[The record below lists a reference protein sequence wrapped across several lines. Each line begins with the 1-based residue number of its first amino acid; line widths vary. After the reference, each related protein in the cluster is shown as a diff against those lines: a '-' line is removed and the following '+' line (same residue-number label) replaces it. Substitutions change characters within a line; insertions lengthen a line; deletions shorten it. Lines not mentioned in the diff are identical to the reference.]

1 MSEATGNVTDPER
14 EETLR
19 IVAEVR
25 RLAHDL
31 NNTLMPLMMGLSL
44 LRKKV
49 ADPSLDRTLTNME
62 KSSRRAA
69 ELTNELL
76 ALGRRH
82 SAKPDAEKPEPS

>member
-1 MSEATGNVTDPER
+1 MSDVDGNGIDPDR
-14 EETLR
+14 EESLNM
-19 IVAEVR
+19 AADVR

-62 KSSRRAA
+62 KSTRRAA
-69 ELTNELL
+69 ELTNEILSI
-76 ALGRRH
+76 GRRH
-82 SAKPDAEKPEPS
+82 SAKPDGEKPGQG